1 MITVFVRTVFVY
13 AVIIISLRL
22 LGKRQIGELEPS
34 ELVVAVL
41 ISEVAAIP
49 MQDNRL
55 PLLAGIIPVIALA
68 ALELVLSQLTMT
80 SPRFRALMCGVPS
93 VVIMDG
99 KPVQRAMRQ
108 NRLSIDEL
116 MEELRSQSI
125 TDMADVRCAILETN
139 GSISIIP
146 WAEQQPATAAQMGF
160 DCPDTG
166 LFTIIVNDGRVMGR
180 NLRLSGHDRLW
191 LEKAIRKNGA
201 SDVKDVFLL
210 SVDRENNVRFIA
222 KERA

>member
-1 MITVFVRTVFVY
+1 LITVFVRTVLVY
-13 AVIIISLRL
+13 TVIIVSLRL

-55 PLLAGIIPVIALA
+55 PLLAGIVPVITLV
-68 ALELVLSQLTMT
+68 ALELVLSQLTLN

-99 KPVQRAMRQ
+99 RPVQAAMRR

-116 MEELRSQSI
+116 MEELRSQAI
-125 TDMADVRCAILETN
+125 TDIADVRCAILETN
-139 GSISIIP
+139 GSISVIP
-146 WAEQQPATAAQMGF
+146 WAAQQPVTASQMGISS
-160 DCPDTG
+160 PDAG
-166 LFTIIVNDGRVMGR
+166 LFIILINDGRVMGG
-180 NLRLSGHDRLW
+180 NLKAAGLDRVW
-191 LEKAIRKNGA
+191 LEKAMRKNGV

-210 SVDRENNVRFIA
+210 SIDKENNVRFIA
-222 KERA
+222 KEKA